1 MRIILRLNN
10 LSKSGET
17 SEYQF
22 DHTQSPITLG
32 RGNSNKVILIDPQQ
46 IISRNHAKIT
56 ISPNRV
62 QLVDLDSQNYTYLN
76 DKYIEPWVE
85 IDIIDGDKIKIGCY
99 EINVSLKSTEESIDS
114 EISFFKHEV
123 KTILNNLITFEK
135 KFSLVEQKNK
145 EQLLQDIIKN
155 EIDTLDSEI
164 WSTTFINAFLNVSP
178 QFKSEGD
185 SDIHPAMNISI
196 NRDNISEEYI
206 NKSVDL
212 LLNAVIKLLK
222 SYIVFQNKFF
232 KITFHQDVFEFL
244 KTYISG
250 KTKRSKEECEQN
262 LLQLQHIIQ
271 KVFHHQLGLLEGY
284 KVAINKGVSEFLKTI
299 DPQEIEN
306 KHNTEKIQIGPL
318 QIPYSIIPFL
328 MRNKVYREIHKI
340 YDEYRN
346 DLESVEK
353 KYFRPAFK
361 EGYDRPF
368 DEAKYQSTK

>member
-1 MRIILRLNN
+1 MQIILRLNN
-10 LSKSGET
+10 LSKSEKT
-17 SEYQF
+17 SEYRF

-32 RGNSNKVILIDPQQ
+32 RGNSNKIILVDPQQ
-46 IISRNHAKIT
+46 IISRNHAKIV

-76 DKYIEPWVE
+76 NKYIEPWVE

-114 EISFFKHEV
+114 EISVLLKHEV

-135 KFSLVEQKNK
+135 KYSLIEQKNK

-155 EIDTLDSEI
+155 EINILDSEI
-164 WSTTFINAFLNVSP
+164 LSTSFFNTFLNVSP
-178 QFKSEGD
+178 QFKSED
-185 SDIHPAMNISI
+185 VSDIHSAINISLS
-196 NRDNISEEYI
+196 RDNISEEYI

-271 KVFHHQLGLLEGY
+271 KVFHHQLGLLEGH
-284 KVAINKGVSEFLKTI
+284 KVAVHKGVSEFLKTI
-299 DPQEIEN
+299 DPHEIEN
-306 KHNTEKIQIGPL
+306 KYNTEKIQIGPL

-328 MRNKVYREIHKI
+328 VRNKVYREIHKI

-353 KYFRPAFK
+353 KFFRPAFK

-368 DEAKYQSTK
+368 DEAK